1 MAPFEALYGRK
12 CRSPICWDEV
22 GERKLLGPELIQVTV
37 DKIKLI
43 RGRLQTAQSRQKSYA
58 DRRRREL
65 EFEKGDFVFLK
76 VSPWKWVFRFGKTG
90 KLSPRF
96 IGPFEILERIGPVA
110 YRIALPPSLS
120 RLHNVFHV
128 SVLRKYIADPLH
140 VLDYQPIQINEDM
153 SYEEQPIEIVDRDE
167 QVLRNRVIPLVKV
180 RWMNHSIKEATWER
194 EAEMLEKYP
203 QLFHA

>member
-1 MAPFEALYGRK
+1 M
-12 CRSPICWDEV
+12 
-22 GERKLLGPELIQVTV
+22 
-37 DKIKLI
+37 
-43 RGRLQTAQSRQKSYA
+43 
-58 DRRRREL
+58 
-65 EFEKGDFVFLK
+65 
-76 VSPWKWVFRFGKTG
+76 
-90 KLSPRF
+90 
-96 IGPFEILERIGPVA
+96 
-110 YRIALPPSLS
+110 
-120 RLHNVFHV
+120 

-180 RWMNHSIKEATWER
+180 RWMNHSIEEATWER